1 MKHANDLP
9 YDLGTL
15 MDMRAFD
22 IYPVLDECINVMYQI
37 PATPA
42 MGFDYPNRREVA
54 ADEKPGK
61 YILPAP
67 ID

>member
-1 MKHANDLP
+1 
-9 YDLGTL
+9 